1 MRMVHYASKV
11 FKRRRQVY
19 KIVAMK
25 QNVVTKVIE
34 QQHYTVVIAD
44 DHNLVRDAVAE
55 MLIADGGFSVS
66 SVGDLPATFQALQ
79 TNDPIDMLLLDVS
92 MPGMAGMGS
101 IQQIVAKH
109 PDLKIVLFSG
119 SVSSEFVFQSLQA
132 GVRGYVP
139 KTLPLRSLT
148 SALRLVLSG
157 QVFLPMSLLSEVDG
171 TPSFE
176 SRGDNQKILT
186 AKEVNILNLV
196 SDGKTNKEI
205 AWALGAS
212 EVTVKMYLRTIF
224 NKLGASNRTHAVM
237 LAKAKSLL

>member
-1 MRMVHYASKV
+1 MIDQ
-11 FKRRRQVY
+11 KR
-19 KIVAMK
+19 
-25 QNVVTKVIE
+25 
-34 QQHYTVVIAD
+34 YTIVIAD

-55 MLIADGGFSVS
+55 TLTAEGGFSVS
-66 SVGDLPATFQALQ
+66 SVGDLTSTLVALQ
-79 TNDPIDMLLLDVS
+79 GPEQVDMLLLDVF
-92 MPGMAGMGS
+92 MPGMAGIGS
-101 IQQIVAKH
+101 IQQLLAKH

-119 SVSSEFVFQSLQA
+119 SVSSEFVFQTLQV

-176 SRGDNQKILT
+176 QRGDNQKLLT
-186 AKEVNILNLV
+186 PKEVNILKLV
-196 SDGKTNKEI
+196 ADGKTNKEI

-212 EVTVKMYLRTIF
+212 EVTIKMYLRTIF

-237 LAKAKSLL
+237 LAKAKTLL

>member
-1 MRMVHYASKV
+1 
-11 FKRRRQVY
+11 
-19 KIVAMK
+19 
-25 QNVVTKVIE
+25 
-34 QQHYTVVIAD
+34 
-44 DHNLVRDAVAE
+44 
-55 MLIADGGFSVS
+55 
-66 SVGDLPATFQALQ
+66 
-79 TNDPIDMLLLDVS
+79 MLLLDVF
-92 MPGMAGMGS
+92 MPGMAGIGS
-101 IQQIVAKH
+101 IQQLLAKH

-119 SVSSEFVFQSLQA
+119 SVSSEFVFQTLQV

-176 SRGDNQKILT
+176 QRGDNQKLLT
-186 AKEVNILNLV
+186 PKEVNILKLV
-196 SDGKTNKEI
+196 ADGKTNKEI

-212 EVTVKMYLRTIF
+212 EVTIKMYLRTIF

-237 LAKAKSLL
+237 LAKAKTLL

>member
-1 MRMVHYASKV
+1 MIDQ
-11 FKRRRQVY
+11 KR
-19 KIVAMK
+19 
-25 QNVVTKVIE
+25 
-34 QQHYTVVIAD
+34 YTIVIAD

-55 MLIADGGFSVS
+55 TLTAEGGFSVS
-66 SVGDLPATFQALQ
+66 SVGDLPSTLLALQ
-79 TNDPIDMLLLDVS
+79 GPEPVDMLLLDVF
-92 MPGMAGMGS
+92 MPGMAGIGS
-101 IQQIVAKH
+101 IQQLLAKY
-109 PDLKIVLFSG
+109 PELKIVLFSG
-119 SVSSEFVFQSLQA
+119 SVSSEFVFQTLQV

-176 SRGDNQKILT
+176 QRGDTQKLLT
-186 AKEVNILNLV
+186 PKEVNILKLV
-196 SDGKTNKEI
+196 ADGKTNKEI

-212 EVTVKMYLRTIF
+212 EVTIKMYLRTIF

-237 LAKAKSLL
+237 LAKAKTLL